1 MSKDFLLMIDE
12 KIEKISARIKGV
24 YHLERNEV
32 IRLIKTTKF
41 YKVLTDEESKIAD
54 RDPEELFSI
63 YQEEIETGHL
73 IF

>member
-1 MSKDFLLMIDE
+1 MSKDFQLMIDE
-12 KIEKISARIKGV
+12 KIEKIVARIKEV
-24 YHLERNEV
+24 YHLERNEA

-41 YKVLTDEESKIAD
+41 YKALTDEESKIAD

>member
-1 MSKDFLLMIDE
+1 MSKEFQLMIDE
-12 KIEKISARIKGV
+12 KIEKIAARIKEV
-24 YHLERNEV
+24 YHLERNEA

-41 YKVLTDEESKIAD
+41 YKALTDEESKIAD

-63 YQEEIETGHL
+63 YKEEIETGHL

>member
-1 MSKDFLLMIDE
+1 MSQEFQTMIDE
-12 KIEKISARIKGV
+12 KLDKVINRINEV
-24 YHLERNEV
+24 YHLERNEA
-32 IRLIKTTKF
+32 IRLIKTAKF
-41 YKVLTDEESKIAD
+41 YKALTDKESKIAD